1 MEADVRFPVM
11 GTDAHVLVQGRDVA
25 ALADAAR
32 DDLDELERL
41 WSRFRPDS
49 EVSLLN
55 GAGAAPVVVSPAT
68 SALIARAVEG
78 WRITRGRFDPTVLG
92 DVVRAGYDRSF
103 EHLPPVTHAG
113 VSDRQQGCAAIEV
126 DERVNVVRLPPRVA
140 FDPGGIGKGY
150 AADLVVDRLIR
161 AGADGACVNVGGDV
175 RVAGPAP
182 GSRSWAVGVLDPFT
196 EAPVDTVLVDDG
208 GVATTSRT
216 KRSWFADGEPAHH
229 VIDPASGRPVA
240 SGLAAVT
247 TVASESWVAEV
258 FSKAAFV
265 AGLDGGLEFLDGHGV
280 AALFI
285 DDRGGHVTTAAWDDF
300 SVEKR
305 RGVEVSHPPAPL
317 EATAT

>member
-11 GTDAHVLVQGRDVA
+11 GTDAHVLVHGRDVA

-32 DDLDELERL
+32 DDLDGLERL
-41 WSRFRPDS
+41 WSRFLPDS
-49 EVSLLN
+49 EVSVLN
-55 GAGAAPVVVSPAT
+55 GAGAAPVVVSAAT

-78 WRITRGRFDPTVLG
+78 WRITLGRFDPTVLG

-103 EHLPPVTHAG
+103 EHIPAVTHAG
-113 VSDRQQGCAAIEV
+113 VSDLRQGCAAIEV

-150 AADLVVDRLIR
+150 AADLIVDRLMR
-161 AGADGACVNVGGDV
+161 AGAGGACVNVGGDV

-196 EAPVDTVLVDDG
+196 DAPVDTVLVDDG

-216 KRSWFADGEPAHH
+216 KRAWFADGAPAHH

-247 TVASESWVAEV
+247 TVASDSWVAEV

-265 AGLDGGLEFLDGHGV
+265 GGLDDGLEFLEEHGV
-280 AALFI
+280 AGLFV
-285 DDRGGHVTTAAWDDF
+285 DDRGRHVATAAWDKF

-305 RGVEVSHPPAPL
+305 RGGVASGPQAPL
-317 EATAT
+317 EAATP

>member
-1 MEADVRFPVM
+1 M
-11 GTDAHVLVQGRDVA
+11 GTDAHVLVHGRDVA

-32 DDLDELERL
+32 DDLDELERR
-41 WSRFRPDS
+41 WSRFLPDS
-49 EVSLLN
+49 EVSVLN
-55 GAGAAPVVVSPAT
+55 RAGAAPVLVSPAT

-78 WRITRGRFDPTVLG
+78 WRITDGRFDPTVLG

-103 EHLPPVTHAG
+103 ERLPAVAHAG
-113 VSDRQQGCAAIEV
+113 VSDRQQGCAEVEV

-150 AADLVVDRLIR
+150 AADLVVDRLMR
-161 AGADGACVNVGGDV
+161 AGAGGACVNVGGDV

-196 EAPVDTVLVDDG
+196 EAPVDTVFVDDG

-216 KRSWFADGEPAHH
+216 KRAWLADGEPAHH

-265 AGLDGGLEFLDGHGV
+265 AGLDDGLEFLEGHGV
-280 AALFI
+280 AGLFI
-285 DDRGGHVTTAAWDDF
+285 DDRGRQVTTAAWGEF
-300 SVEKR
+300 SVDKR
-305 RGVEVSHPPAPL
+305 RGVAASRPPAPL
-317 EATAT
+317 EAATP

>member
-1 MEADVRFPVM
+1 MWQYLGTRYEITVSNPHRRCGRVSNAELDGTPV
-11 GTDAHVLVQGRDVA
+11 D
-25 ALADAAR
+25 
-32 DDLDELERL
+32 
-41 WSRFRPDS
+41 
-49 EVSLLN
+49 
-55 GAGAAPVVVSPAT
+55 AGAIP
-68 SALIARAVEG
+68 
-78 WRITRGRFDPTVLG
+78 
-92 DVVRAGYDRSF
+92 
-103 EHLPPVTHAG
+103 
-113 VSDRQQGCAAIEV
+113 
-126 DERVNVVRLPPRVA
+126 
-140 FDPGGIGKGY
+140 
-150 AADLVVDRLIR
+150 
-161 AGADGACVNVGGDV
+161 
-175 RVAGPAP
+175 
-182 GSRSWAVGVLDPFT
+182 
-196 EAPVDTVLVDDG
+196 LVDDG

-216 KRSWFADGEPAHH
+216 KRAWFADDEPAHH